1 MRTPFRFILS
11 LLGRANSHEATELIT
26 GADETKVVSNEP
38 VMKRALK
45 THIKNLQGEQRVY
58 DATLEMLIETNQF
71 SLSIA
76 EKNCFGFETGYRD
89 LCKLFAI
96 GHYLPSVA
104 DSEVVEHF
112 FSAQQY
118 AILWLRQMNQPK
130 GEFIPFQYQGV
141 DFEIPAQGR
150 TEYIQSLDWLDMLYL
165 TIVTGRNEDLNLLIA
180 LLHKGQVAWRSE
192 QGRYH
197 LEIVL
202 HMLGLQASCDITDL
216 INRFIAHI
224 QREGQTPKERIPS
237 YHGITVTLGFFDVMQ
252 AIHQQDQVA
261 YNLSMHRAL
270 EMHKEWWTHDKDFK
284 TDPKG
289 YISLHLLTAAK
300 YAYEKY
306 GYTLDVESDYIPNYL
321 YQR

>member
-38 VMKRALK
+38 VMKSALK
-45 THIKNLQGEQRVY
+45 THIKNLEGEQRVY
-58 DATLEMLIETNQF
+58 DATLESFIKTNQF

-76 EKNCFGFETGYRD
+76 EKNCFGFETGYRN

-141 DFEIPAQGR
+141 DFAIPAQGR
-150 TEYIQSLDWLDMLYL
+150 NDKIRSFAWLDMIYL
-165 TIVTGRNEDLNLLIA
+165 TIVTGRNEDLNLLMG
-180 LLHKGQVAWRSE
+180 LLHKE
-192 QGRYH
+192 QIEFSGLNARYH

-202 HMLGLQASCDITDL
+202 HMLGLQASSDITGLMDG
-216 INRFIAHI
+216 FVAHI
-224 QREGQTPKERIPS
+224 QRENQTQQERRVS
-237 YHGITVTLGFFDVMQ
+237 SHGIRVTLGFFDVMQ

-261 YNLSMHRAL
+261 YNLSMHHAL
-270 EMHKEWWTHDKDFK
+270 EMHKEWWTRGKDFK
-284 TDPKG
+284 TDPDG

-306 GYTLDVESDYIPNYL
+306 GYTLDVKSDYIPSYL

>member
-1 MRTPFRFILS
+1 MGALFRFILS
-11 LLGRANSHEATELIT
+11 LFGRTNPHETTHDIDVVDKMKT
-26 GADETKVVSNEP
+26 VSNEP
-38 VMKRALK
+38 DMKKIVK
-45 THIKNLQGEQRVY
+45 THIKNLEGEQRVY
-58 DATLEMLIETNQF
+58 DATLESFIKTNQF

-76 EKNCFGFETGYRD
+76 GKNCFGFETGYRD
-89 LCKLFAI
+89 LCTLFAI

-130 GEFIPFQYQGV
+130 GELIPFQYQGV
-141 DFEIPAQGR
+141 DFAIPAQGR
-150 TEYIQSLDWLDMLYL
+150 TEHIQSFDWLNMLYL
-165 TIVTGRNEDLNLLIA
+165 TIITGRNEDLNLLIE
-180 LLHKGQVAWRSE
+180 LLHKEQVVWRSE
-192 QGRYH
+192 QNRYH

-202 HMLGLQASCDITDL
+202 HMLGLQANGDITDL

-306 GYTLDVESDYIPNYL
+306 GYTLDVTSDYIPSYL

>member
-1 MRTPFRFILS
+1 MGALFRFILS
-11 LLGRANSHEATELIT
+11 LFVRTNPHETTHNIVEV
-26 GADETKVVSNEP
+26 DEMKTVANEP
-38 VMKRALK
+38 DMKKIVK
-45 THIKNLQGEQRVY
+45 THIKNLEGEQRVY
-58 DATLEMLIETNQF
+58 DATLESFIKTNQF

-130 GEFIPFQYQGV
+130 GELISFQYQGV
-141 DFEIPAQGR
+141 DFAIPAQGR
-150 TEYIQSLDWLDMLYL
+150 AENIQSHDWLNMLYL
-165 TIVTGRNEDLNLLIA
+165 TIVTGRNEDLNLLIG
-180 LLHKGQVAWRSE
+180 LLHKERVVWRSE
-192 QGRYH
+192 QNRYH

-202 HMLGLQASCDITDL
+202 HMLGLQASSDITDL

-224 QREGQTPKERIPS
+224 QREGQTPRERIPS

-270 EMHKEWWTHDKDFK
+270 DMHKEWWTHDKDFK
-284 TDPKG
+284 TDAKG

-306 GYTLDVESDYIPNYL
+306 GYTLDVESDYIPSYL

>member
-11 LLGRANSHEATELIT
+11 LLGRANSHEATALIT

-45 THIKNLQGEQRVY
+45 THIKNLEGKQRVY
-58 DATLEMLIETNQF
+58 DAILESFIKTNQF

-89 LCKLFAI
+89 LCTLFAI

-118 AILWLRQMNQPK
+118 AILWLRQMSQPK
-130 GEFIPFQYQGV
+130 GEIIPFQYQGV
-141 DFEIPAQGR
+141 DFAIPAQGR
-150 TEYIQSLDWLDMLYL
+150 TEHIQSLDWLDMLYL
-165 TIVTGRNEDLNLLIA
+165 TIVTGRNEDLSLLIE

-270 EMHKEWWTHDKDFK
+270 EMHKEWWTHDKNFK
-284 TDPKG
+284 TDDNG